1 MSFLYE
7 AVSVACNAIHYYYII
22 IVLLKKSTS
31 RLNST
36 QVFLILLFTPP
47 SPTHRDAFRCIFK
60 LKFKFQTFGE

>member
-7 AVSVACNAIHYYYII
+7 AVSVACDAIHYYYSFTS
-22 IVLLKKSTS
+22 KSTS

-36 QVFLILLFTPP
+36 QVFLIKLFTPL
-47 SPTHRDAFRCIFK
+47 SPTHRDDFHCIFK

>member
-7 AVSVACNAIHYYYII
+7 AVSVACNAIHSYYYSII
-22 IVLLKKSTS
+22 SKSTS
-31 RLNST
+31 RFNST